1 MKVEVKETEPS
12 KKIKYPC
19 LMKSGDVKIIVFFF
33 DEQKG
38 TVVSSKDRLY
48 KLGEYGEDWEMGF
61 FTPFNGTLTLQND

>member
-1 MKVEVKETEPS
+1 MAVYEEFKTGTGLFCFCYFLVKN
-12 KKIKYPC
+12 K
-19 LMKSGDVKIIVFFF
+19 KIIVFFF